1 MWFRPL
7 RALATT
13 LATLAMIPWAA
24 SANPAQPLPVQAFQA
39 GRSMN
44 APVANFAFAPGPGA
58 AAPGASAPGA
68 SAPGASAAPE
78 FAGVV

>member
-1 MWFRPL
+1 MRFLSR
-7 RALATT
+7 RALAIP
-13 LATLAMIPWAA
+13 LGMLAMIPWAA

-58 AAPGASAPGA
+58 SARTPAGSGART
-68 SAPGASAAPE
+68 
-78 FAGVV
+78 